1 MKRDQDRQTSIDRM
15 RYIKN
20 KFSANMALLAILF
33 DVFYFVSIYKT
44 DVGSYYYTIMIGA
57 SIIYNLV
64 FLLAA
69 FLSSEG
75 VKMYDEKFCYL
86 MIFLGIMQFVRIFVI
101 PLRAVNATVVISKVE
116 VATMTSGHFLRCVI
130 YLAVSGICCL
140 LGAGVGIVR
149 SRTLKAY
156 MATLG
161 EEVRRD

>member
-75 VKMYDEKFCYL
+75 VK
-86 MIFLGIMQFVRIFVI
+86 RSS
-101 PLRAVNATVVISKVE
+101 AIS
-116 VATMTSGHFLRCVI
+116 
-130 YLAVSGICCL
+130 
-140 LGAGVGIVR
+140 
-149 SRTLKAY
+149 
-156 MATLG
+156 
-161 EEVRRD
+161 